1 MNSLW
6 IVCIVLRSNKTEAI
20 RNKYR
25 GAKFMKVSDLPE
37 LKGEVGHEVSQC
49 FYPLHCLLMQILF
62 RFYKWSIIFNH
73 VLFMMKCFNNIFF
86 RQIIISSPRWCD
98 DQPPAA
104 VHGRGREGEGG
115 KADLETFIYSL
126 TSISLTLNVVFVSF
140 VHVLNPLLNLSR
152 SGGPR
157 RLWGCSWTSRGPYAN
172 IREYIDY
179 SCDLLP
185 VLFFP
190 GASEEMVWMETILE
204 SFWYIFPHICLY
216 MKYIDPD
223 INFAFLAWC
232 R

>member
-25 GAKFMKVSDLPE
+25 GVKFMKVSDLPE

-115 KADLETFIYSL
+115 KADLEKEGFPRNVYLFLDLIIFNIICSVREL
-126 TSISLTLNVVFVSF
+126 CSCFKSSIELVSIRWPPSI
-140 VHVLNPLLNLSR
+140 VRVLL
-152 SGGPR
+152 
-157 RLWGCSWTSRGPYAN
+157 
-172 IREYIDY
+172 DY
-179 SCDLLP
+179 
-185 VLFFP
+185 
-190 GASEEMVWMETILE
+190 
-204 SFWYIFPHICLY
+204 
-216 MKYIDPD
+216 
-223 INFAFLAWC
+223 
-232 R
+232 